1 MSRGLGDVYKRQQYA
16 QLGQRKPIQTAE
28 GIIPAYTHKAPQYQG
43 LVRIDI
49 ASTDKENR
57 GGYFTF
63 RRVSDKSDPLSWINP
78 GFEPRK
84 FMDRALDEA
93 QVFEVADMAID
104 EFLNQL

>member
-1 MSRGLGDVYKRQQYA
+1 M
-16 QLGQRKPIQTAE
+16 
-28 GIIPAYTHKAPQYQG
+28 IPAYTHKAPQYQG